1 MSAADFAQTAFL
13 TGAICRLGMAL
24 ILAQSAWHA
33 LRDVP
38 AHAAALA
45 GYRLLPASLV
55 PMAAWVL
62 PILTLAAAL
71 LLIVPASA
79 AAGAALGAA
88 LILLFTGAIWIN
100 LRRGRLHIDC
110 GCGGAQGQHI
120 STGLVVRNI
129 VILVVLACAF
139 ALPSSGAL
147 DSASLICMTGGAA
160 SFGALYFTANQLIAN
175 RAAFRAAKEGA

>member
-1 MSAADFAQTAFL
+1 MFL
-13 TGAICRLGMAL
+13 VGAMCRIGLAV

-45 GYRLLPASLV
+45 GYRLLPPALV
-55 PMAAWVL
+55 PAAAWVL
-62 PILTLAAAL
+62 PLLTVAAAL
-71 LLIVPASA
+71 LLIVPEDS

-88 LILLFTGAIWIN
+88 LMLLFTGAIWIN

-120 STGLVVRNI
+120 SAGLVVRN
-129 VILVVLACAF
+129 VVLLA
-139 ALPSSGAL
+139 ALAVASVASSHGTHDA
-147 DSASLICMTGGAA
+147 AAVVCMAGGAA
-160 SFGALYFTANQLIAN
+160 SLGALYFTANQLIAN
-175 RAAFRAAKEGA
+175 RAAFRAAGESA

>member
-1 MSAADFAQTAFL
+1 MSAADVAQAAFL
-13 TGAICRLGMAL
+13 VGAICRIGMAA
-24 ILAQSAWHA
+24 ILAQSAWHG

-55 PMAAWVL
+55 PVAAWVL

-88 LILLFTGAIWIN
+88 LMLLFTGAIWIN
-100 LRRGRLHIDC
+100 LRRGRMHIDC

-120 STGLVVRNI
+120 SRSLVVRNI
-129 VILVVLACAF
+129 VLLAVLASAF
-139 ALPSSGAL
+139 ASPATGAL
-147 DSASLICMTGGAA
+147 DGASLICMAGGAA
-160 SFGALYFTANQLIAN
+160 SFSALYFTANQLIAN
-175 RAAFRAAKEGA
+175 RAAFRAAGEGA